1 MDNQQVEKL
10 LRIRAAVYADDF
22 LLNLMVEADPRVKDL
37 SRSSLMAGWIKGYA
51 AAMADIVIMKDIAG
65 EVKH

>member
-1 MDNQQVEKL
+1 MDNEQVEKL
-10 LRIRAAVYADDF
+10 LRIRAAVYADEF
-22 LLNLMVEADPRVKDL
+22 LSNLTVKADPRVKDL

-51 AAMADIVIMKDIAG
+51 AAMADIVIMRDVAR